1 MIPDDDGVGVGGGT
15 TITCSPLVGFAS
27 LDGIS

>member
-1 MIPDDDGVGVGGGT
+1 MIPDDDGGGGGA

>member
-1 MIPDDDGVGVGGGT
+1 MIPDDDGGGGGT